1 MKLLTKEEE
10 DAHYNAV
17 LRGGAYGGIGGL
29 ALGLGANAL
38 MFRRWPFYR
47 TLTVPLRAFFVS
59 SSATFG
65 AIIEAD
71 RYSRHFEE
79 ARTVSD
85 RFFLE
90 SRARQ
95 LAEERANQT
104 KWERAMSL
112 GKEYRYSIVTASWAA
127 SMAGSLAVVS
137 RNKYLTTSQ
146 KLVQARMYA
155 QGLTLLILVATA
167 AFEVSDARA
176 ARQDAKSDDPK
187 NRAHHESY
195 VGEDL
200 WKDMVE
206 AEEKRQEA
214 RRAAA
219 AEKLQ
224 H

>member
-1 MKLLTKEEE
+1 MKVLSKEEE
-10 DAHYNAV
+10 DAHYGAV
-17 LRGGAYGGIGGL
+17 LRGGAYGGFAGL

-38 MFRRWPFYR
+38 MYRRMAFYR
-47 TLTVPLRAFFVS
+47 SLTIPLRAFFVS
-59 SSATFG
+59 STATFG

-79 ARTVSD
+79 ARTASD
-85 RFFLE
+85 RYLLE

-127 SMAGSLAVVS
+127 SMAGSLAMVS
-137 RNKYLTTSQ
+137 RDKYLTTSQ

-176 ARQDAKSDDPK
+176 AKQNANSADPK
-187 NRAHHESY
+187 KRIHHETY

-206 AEEKRQEA
+206 AEEKRDAA

-219 AEKLQ
+219 AEKLK